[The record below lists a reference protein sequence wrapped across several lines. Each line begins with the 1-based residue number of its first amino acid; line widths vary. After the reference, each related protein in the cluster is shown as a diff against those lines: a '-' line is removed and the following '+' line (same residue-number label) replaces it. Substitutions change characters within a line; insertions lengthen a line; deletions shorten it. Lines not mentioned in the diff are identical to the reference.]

1 MHPAH
6 NGRNSLRGLSSITIG
21 LLDLVPEFD
30 NGTLEYTV
38 NTSNASNKV
47 TVVPVN
53 EDSEVTITNNG
64 NVVTNGTS
72 ANWRLGD
79 NDVHISVD
87 GIEYKIT
94 VTRG

>member
-53 EDSEVTITNNG
+53 EDSEVTIINNDV
-64 NVVTNGTS
+64 NVTNGTS
-72 ANWRLGD
+72 ANWRTGYNYL
-79 NDVHISVD
+79 HIFVD
-87 GIEYKIT
+87 DIEYI
-94 VTRG
+94 VIVNRG